1 MIDQIIADI
10 MTFFGASSVGNV
22 ICVLL
27 LILFIG
33 RIFKW

>member
-1 MIDQIIADI
+1 MIDQIITDI

-27 LILFIG
+27 ILLIG

>member
-1 MIDQIIADI
+1 MIDQIVTDI
-10 MTFFGASSVGNV
+10 MTFFGSSSVGNV

-27 LILFIG
+27 GILLIG